1 MTAAARRQRVVLVTF
16 EVAEGLR
23 GTADL
28 SGINGAAAPKP
39 PRGFAAPAEVS
50 ALLVPPGTHRQKEA
64 ADAVNPSL
72 AEARHAAAL
81 LSALLGDGVLELH
94 DPRESAP
101 AAGDGSDDGDA
112 TGGGSDDG
120 DATGDSG
127 GTDGADGA
135 EEVPEAAEDAAL
147 TPPVGVATSSRDAAA
162 DEEEAESPPPPPP
175 MVFEQCWLAL
185 NPEVHEALRLL
196 LADVPA
202 RRAAQNLDALG
213 RGYLEATEIL
223 IDRFALA
230 AEFEKAGI
238 VREQL
243 LKERHA
249 PGGQLAADGDDKNDR
264 AWVQAKLALQTMER
278 RLVFSAAEL
287 KRRRDDCAARRTAA
301 RREVAALS
309 RVAEARLDESEVASA
324 ANAADAAAEEPSPEG
339 VSPSLL
345 SQMETFVR
353 TSILGDG
360 EHEPA
365 GAATEYA
372 WARADWDARGGDWSF
387 GYFYGTD
394 EEKQVQA
401 ILAAPPEAGAA
412 FTEDEILA
420 AAADGRFGAPL
431 DFDPAAATIPP
442 PAAEDRGW
450 LGRLKFW

>member
-1 MTAAARRQRVVLVTF
+1 
-16 EVAEGLR
+16 
-23 GTADL
+23 
-28 SGINGAAAPKP
+28 
-39 PRGFAAPAEVS
+39 
-50 ALLVPPGTHRQKEA
+50 
-64 ADAVNPSL
+64 
-72 AEARHAAAL
+72 
-81 LSALLGDGVLELH
+81 
-94 DPRESAP
+94 
-101 AAGDGSDDGDA
+101 
-112 TGGGSDDG
+112 
-120 DATGDSG
+120 
-127 GTDGADGA
+127 
-135 EEVPEAAEDAAL
+135 
-147 TPPVGVATSSRDAAA
+147 
-162 DEEEAESPPPPPP
+162 

-412 FTEDEILA
+412 FTEDEVGLS
-420 AAADGRFGAPL
+420 L
-431 DFDPAAATIPP
+431 IPP
-442 PAAEDRGW
+442 LSRAVSRAVTAT
-450 LGRLKFW
+450 LTLKLPLP